1 MRPVL
6 GRAIRERASLTPI
19 HAKTADIRWIADTYD
34 VLVGAYPDIIKSS
47 LSKD

>member
-1 MRPVL
+1 MRPSL
-6 GRAIRERASLTPI
+6 GASRERAILAPS

-34 VLVGAYPDIIKSS
+34 VRVGAFPDIIKDS